1 MELNYFK
8 DKIFD
13 TINEGKE
20 LAITDIEA
28 VDRENKLYVTV
39 EDGTR
44 FEITIGI
51 AE

>member
-44 FEITIGI
+44 FEITVEL

>member
-13 TINEGKE
+13 TINEGEE
-20 LAITDIEA
+20 LAVTDIET
-28 VDRENKLYVTV
+28 VDRENKFYVTV

-44 FEITIGI
+44 FELKINL

>member
-1 MELNYFK
+1 MELYYFK

-13 TINEGKE
+13 TINEGEE
-20 LAITDIEA
+20 LEITDIKA
-28 VDRENKLYVTV
+28 VDRENKFYVTV